1 METLRLVFQRTF
13 LSEVFGG
20 FKLISDWIVAMNGE
34 QWIRKKNKL
43 YLVRKRKDFN
53 NIAVLTC
60 LYIALQL
67 WYLGLRLYLSSLLLS
82 KLNSGLQRVCI
93 SKPDR
98 LETTRNNSKQ
108 LSTRNWWMV
117 KTSYLEIYISSIKM
131 CQKF

>member
-1 METLRLVFQRTF
+1 METLRLVFQRTY

-20 FKLISDWIVAMNGE
+20 FKLISDWIAAMNGE

-67 WYLGLRLYLSSLLLS
+67 WYLGSRLYLSSLLLS